1 MSKAAPDTG
10 HGGSTKA
17 PRADAAR
24 NRGKLVTA
32 ARALFAEAGVD
43 APLEKVA
50 AEAGV
55 GIGTLYR
62 HFPNRQTLIE
72 AVYRDQSEEIVAEV
86 QRLHATLPPDEALA
100 AVFVV
105 YLDNAASKRGMKEV
119 ILAEVGADAPVFV
132 ESRDRGRAA
141 IGAIL
146 EAGQTQGIF
155 RTDITDE
162 DVFRMIGGLS
172 MTCRADE
179 PMSRSTPL
187 VRVVIDGL
195 RPR

>member
-1 MSKAAPDTG
+1 MTKANPQPRP
-10 HGGSTKA
+10 GGPAKA
-17 PRADAAR
+17 PRADAKR

-32 ARALFAEAGVD
+32 ARTLFAAEGVD

-50 AEAGV
+50 GQAGV

-62 HFPNRQTLIE
+62 HFPNRQMLIE
-72 AVYRDQSEEIVAEV
+72 AVYRDQSEEIISETH
-86 QRLHATLPPDEALA
+86 RLHASLPPDEALA
-100 AVFVV
+100 AVFVF
-105 YLDNAASKRGMKEV
+105 YLDSAASKRGMKEV

-146 EAGQTQGIF
+146 EAGQQQGIF

-179 PMSRSTPL
+179 PLSRSTPL
-187 VRVVIDGL
+187 VRVMIDGL
-195 RPR
+195 RPH

>member
-1 MSKAAPDTG
+1 MAS
-10 HGGSTKA
+10 GSAMEDIVTKA

-32 ARALFAEAGVD
+32 ARALFTAAGVD

-72 AVYRDQSEEIVAEV
+72 AVYRDQSEEIASEV
-86 QRLHATLPPDEALA
+86 NRLHASLPPDEALA
-100 AVFVV
+100 AAFVV

-119 ILAEVGADAPVFV
+119 ILAELGADAPVFV
-132 ESRDRGRAA
+132 ESRDRGRAG
-141 IGAIL
+141 IEAIL
-146 EAGQTQGIF
+146 EAGQKQDIF
-155 RTDITDE
+155 RKDVNNE

-172 MTCRADE
+172 MTCRPDE
-179 PMSRSTPL
+179 PLSRSNPL
-187 VRVVIDGL
+187 VRVMIDGL